1 MVALDAAHHRVLAR
15 DVAALRTQPPQAMSA
30 MDGYAVRSA
39 DASAVAARLKVIGE
53 VAAGRPFEKT
63 VGAGEAVRIFT
74 GGVIPEG
81 ADAVIIQEDTV
92 VEDGGITI
100 TEAASPGRHIRPAGV
115 DFRQGDV
122 LLARGTRLTDRD
134 LSLAAG
140 MNYPELAVRRRPKV
154 AMLATGDELV
164 MPGSTPGPGQIVYS
178 NGYALRALARQEG
191 AETIDLGIAADTV
204 EATTLG
210 IRRARDSGADILIT
224 TGGASVGDHDLVKQS
239 LEAEGVTM
247 AFWRI
252 AMRPG
257 KPMMHGRL
265 GAMRVIGLPGNPVSS
280 YVCGFL
286 FLVPLIRAACRAAP
300 SSTTPTRRRCS
311 GAMSP
316 PTTCAKTICAPA
328 SRCARRRPD
337 RHAGRPSGQFA
348 VGKSRCGTGACDPCA
363 VCAGGRRRIGLR
375 YPAAAGLSPLERLV
389 PAKPGFVDEKLSG
402 CGTHMEHI
410 VSVHDLFL
418 SNGVYKWESR
428 SSEFLSGSDSRNRT
442 ALSTWGTGR
451 DAHAQTI

>member
-1 MVALDAAHHRVLAR
+1 VALMPVTEALSAVLAGAEPLPEEIVALDAAHHRVLAR

-53 VAAGRPFEKT
+53 VAAGRPFERT
-63 VGAGEAVRIFT
+63 VGNGEAVRIFT
-74 GGVIPEG
+74 GGVVPEG
-81 ADAVIIQEDTV
+81 ADAIVIQEDTV

-100 TEAASPGRHIRPAGV
+100 TEAAIAGRHIRPAGV
-115 DFRQGDV
+115 DFRKGDV

-140 MNYPELAVRRRPKV
+140 MNYAELPVRRRPKV
-154 AMLATGDELV
+154 AILATGDELV
-164 MPGSTPGPGQIVYS
+164 MPGSAPSPGQIVYS
-178 NGYALRALARQEG
+178 NGYALRALAGQEG
-191 AETIDLGIAADTV
+191 AETADLGIAADTV

-239 LEAEGVTM
+239 LQAEGVAM

-265 GAMRVIGLPGNPVSS
+265 GPLRVIGLPGNPVSS

-286 FLVPLIRAACRAAP
+286 FLVPLIRALSGRTDIHHAHETALLGREVAANDMREDYLRARLEVRKDGELIATP
-300 SSTTPTRRRCS
+300 VDHQDSSLLANLAAARALVIR
-311 GAMSP
+311 P
-316 PTTCAKTICAPA
+316 PFAPA
-328 SRCARRRPD
+328 AR
-337 RHAGRPSGQFA
+337 AGSP
-348 VGKSRCGTGACDPCA
+348 CD
-363 VCAGGRRRIGLR
+363 ILR
-375 YPAAAGLSPLERLV
+375 LPL
-389 PAKPGFVDEKLSG
+389 
-402 CGTHMEHI
+402 
-410 VSVHDLFL
+410 
-418 SNGVYKWESR
+418 
-428 SSEFLSGSDSRNRT
+428 
-442 ALSTWGTGR
+442 
-451 DAHAQTI
+451 

>member
-1 MVALDAAHHRVLAR
+1 VALMPVADALSAILKGADALPEEMIALDAAHHRVLAR

-39 DASAVAARLKVIGE
+39 DAAHVAARLKVIGE
-53 VAAGRPFEKT
+53 VAAGRPFEKP

-74 GGVIPEG
+74 GGVIPDA

-92 VEDGGITI
+92 VEGGGITI
-100 TEAASPGRHIRPAGV
+100 TEAAIPGRHIRPAGV
-115 DFRQGDV
+115 DFRKGDV
-122 LLARGTRLTDRD
+122 LLTGGTRLTDRD
-134 LSLAAG
+134 LSLAAS
-140 MNYPELAVRRRPKV
+140 MNYPELPVRRRPKV

-164 MPGSTPGPGQIVYS
+164 MPGSTPLPGQIVYS

-204 EATTLG
+204 EATTAG

-239 LEAEGVTM
+239 LEAEGVTI

-280 YVCGFL
+280 YVCAYL
-286 FLVPLIRAACRAAP
+286 FLVPLIRALSGRTDVHHISETALLGRDIAANDMREDYLRARLEVRADGHLVATP
-300 SSTTPTRRRCS
+300 VNHQDSSLLGNLAAARALVIR
-311 GAMSP
+311 P
-316 PTTCAKTICAPA
+316 PFAPA
-328 SRCARRRPD
+328 AIAGSPCDILRLPD
-337 RHAGRPSGQFA
+337 
-348 VGKSRCGTGACDPCA
+348 
-363 VCAGGRRRIGLR
+363 
-375 YPAAAGLSPLERLV
+375 
-389 PAKPGFVDEKLSG
+389 
-402 CGTHMEHI
+402 
-410 VSVHDLFL
+410 
-418 SNGVYKWESR
+418 
-428 SSEFLSGSDSRNRT
+428 
-442 ALSTWGTGR
+442 
-451 DAHAQTI
+451 